1 MEEKAMS
8 AEPVG
13 TTLLFENDQV
23 RVWEMVLPP
32 GAECQPHRHQH
43 DYLMLY
49 STPSTIEATLD
60 DGRPVLQH
68 LDAGM
73 VAYRAVG
80 QAGLEPHAISNAG
93 PAASHHF
100 VVELL
105 GASSAPTARPPEHNG
120 RGRTELRGSAR

>member
-1 MEEKAMS
+1 MA

-13 TTLLFENDQV
+13 TSVLFENDRV

-32 GAECQPHRHQH
+32 GASCPSHRHDH

-49 STPSTIEATLD
+49 TTPSVIAATLD

-68 LDAGM
+68 LDPGM

-80 QAGLEPHAISNAG
+80 AAGLAPHAITNAG
-93 PAASHHF
+93 QETSHHF

-105 GASSAPTARPPEHNG
+105 GPSTTSTALPPEHNG
-120 RGRTELRGSAR
+120 RGRTEFPGREIQ